1 MPVRKKN
8 QRCLQTARSNGRV
21 FESDISIFVRV
32 VKVYAAI
39 VFILVGLDPR
49 KLFAVSLECLLLVG
63 LDPWRLFIG
72 SLHLFFGIPDL
83 EGFLLVVD
91 LDPWSVLSY
100 VI

>member
-1 MPVRKKN
+1 M
-8 QRCLQTARSNGRV
+8 

-39 VFILVGLDPR
+39 VFILVSLDPR
-49 KLFAVSLECLLLVG
+49 TLFAVSLECLLLVG

-91 LDPWSVLSY
+91 LDPWSVLSH
-100 VI
+100 VT